1 MTPSW
6 LFCFNEDVMSTTII
20 MAIAI
25 ALIIEGLVPAL
36 FPNKW
41 RTYVLKLAKEP
52 VAAIRQVGFVLV
64 LIGIVML
71 WWIN

>member
-1 MTPSW
+1 
-6 LFCFNEDVMSTTII
+6 MSTTII